1 MRKFHTKF
9 SERNLT
15 GNAGLL
21 NPGKFAEKL
30 ALPNILASH
39 LSIVRGS
46 TADYQVSEVVMM
58 LIMGAVVGV
67 KHMSYSAHQNWYTY
81 AHLNW
86 YITHF
91 IDESVDLTPF

>member
-1 MRKFHTKF
+1 MMRKFHTKF
-9 SERNLT
+9 SEKNLT

-46 TADYQVSEVVMM
+46 TADYR
-58 LIMGAVVGV
+58 
-67 KHMSYSAHQNWYTY
+67 
-81 AHLNW
+81 
-86 YITHF
+86 
-91 IDESVDLTPF
+91 